1 MAVNRTPAAHAAAA
15 RRVTRPL
22 YLVEISWPGA
32 PISRLSTGGDT
43 LWRGSTWSGASR
55 VEVSG
60 LGAGKGAR
68 LVLGN
73 VDGAFGALA
82 AGDVAD
88 APVRIWEG
96 HADALADSDPRFAF
110 EGVVDSVEIADDAV
124 TLGLVA
130 EGTRT
135 QFAPRRIIGPET
147 GFNVLLPAGT
157 RMSFGGRTVVL
168 ER

>member
-1 MAVNRTPAAHAAAA
+1 MAINRTPAAYAAAS

-32 PISRLSTGGDT
+32 PVSRLCTAGDT
-43 LWRGSTWSGASR
+43 LWRGNTWSGAR
-55 VEVSG
+55 KVEVSG
-60 LGAGKGAR
+60 LGAGRAGR
-68 LVLGN
+68 LLLGN

-110 EGVVDSVEIADDAV
+110 EGVIDSVEIADDAV

-135 QFAPRRIIGPET
+135 QFAPRRTIGPET

-157 RMSFGGRTVVL
+157 RMTFGGRTVVL